1 MSSGCYPVAGLSSII
16 FVFHLEMLIMFSPF
30 SILYFVL
37 SALSISEAINCKGC
51 VPLDSYTFD
60 KIIAKFKAS
69 VIKFDVAYP
78 YGPKHDEYAKVSES
92 AFTIPDL
99 LVGEVGVKD
108 YGDQENSDLA
118 ERYKVSK
125 EDFPVIKLF
134 VEGKTDPFTFSPATS
149 EEFTADNI
157 KKFIRS
163 TSGIYIGLPG
173 CLEDFD
179 RLVTTFVAETDEKLK
194 RKVLREAE
202 DLWDKAKG
210 KSEQRAAE
218 TYVKLMRKM
227 LEKGPDFV
235 DTEVKRVEGIIKGKV
250 SKEKKEEM
258 QYRIN
263 ILQSFRRDEL

>member
-1 MSSGCYPVAGLSSII
+1 MTSLLYIAFLFLGL
-16 FVFHLEMLIMFSPF
+16 
-30 SILYFVL
+30 
-37 SALSISEAINCKGC
+37 LSISEAINCKGC
-51 VPLDSYTFD
+51 IPLDSYTFD
-60 KIIAKFKAS
+60 KVISKFKAS

-78 YGPKHDEYAKVSES
+78 YGPKHDEYAKVSEA

-134 VEGKTDPFTFSPATS
+134 VEGKKDPYTYSPDTS

-163 TSGIYIGLPG
+163 TSGLYIGLPG
-173 CLEDFD
+173 CLENFD
-179 RLVTTFVAETDEKLK
+179 RLVTNFLSETDEKAQ
-194 RKVLREAE
+194 RKLLRDAE

-210 KSEQRAAE
+210 RSEQKAAE
-218 TYVKLMRKM
+218 TYVKLIRKV
-227 LEKGPDFV
+227 LEKGKGFV
-235 DTEVKRVEGIIKGKV
+235 DGEIKRVEGIIKGKV
-250 SKEKKEEM
+250 NKEKKEEM
-258 QYRIN
+258 QNRIN

>member
-1 MSSGCYPVAGLSSII
+1 MISSLRSII
-16 FVFHLEMLIMFSPF
+16 FFVSLIAFS
-30 SILYFVL
+30 
-37 SALSISEAINCKGC
+37 EGINCKGC

-60 KIIAKFKAS
+60 KIISKFKAS

-78 YGPKHDEYAKVSES
+78 YGPKHDEFAKVSEA
-92 AFTIPDL
+92 AFTLPDL

-118 ERYKVSK
+118 QRYKVSK
-125 EDFPVIKLF
+125 EDFPVVKLF
-134 VEGKTDPFTFSPATS
+134 VEGKVEPYTFTPDSP
-149 EEFTADNI
+149 EDFNADNI

-173 CLEDFD
+173 CLEKFD
-179 RLVTTFVAETDEKLK
+179 RLVASFIDETDEKAQ
-194 RKVLREAE
+194 RKLLREAE

-218 TYVKLMRKM
+218 TYVKLMRKV
-227 LEKGPDFV
+227 LEKGKTFV
-235 DTEVKRVEGIIKGKV
+235 DGELKRVEGIIKGKV

-258 QYRIN
+258 QNRIN
-263 ILQSFRRDEL
+263 ILQSFRREEL